1 MASSEFKRESS
12 EPQPAAGKAYDR
24 FMESMKIDFYKWHDG
39 IGYDL
44 DALNELDNR
53 EIRELEALLISR
65 KDSDWRDVEA
75 LAALNTPFSIQAL
88 RDALASPNRECR
100 LMAARFLK
108 DMNIDDHIEEVV
120 VRTLPET
127 TIGDGMS
134 YALMLAKLYPSENIR
149 REVLRCAQIGKDDI
163 RVHCAAM
170 ALFLYGVSKSEF
182 DYDFKIIYEFHEK
195 DVEARRRIF
204 ERLCVMVG
212 VDPSSIF
219 P

>member
-1 MASSEFKRESS
+1 MRSTEFKRESS
-12 EPQPAAGKAYDR
+12 NPQPGTGKAYDR

-53 EIRELEALLISR
+53 ELQEIESLLISR
-65 KDSDWRDVEA
+65 KDSDWRDVEG

-88 RDALASPNRECR
+88 RDTLSSPNRECR

-108 DMNIDDHIEEVV
+108 DMNIEDHIEEVV

-134 YALMLAKLYPSENIR
+134 YALMLAKLYPTENIR
-149 REVLRCAQIGKDDI
+149 REVLRCALIGKDDI

-182 DYDFKIIYEFHEK
+182 DTDFKVIYEFHEK
-195 DVEARRRIF
+195 DMEARGRIF
-204 ERLCVMVG
+204 ERLCAMVG
-212 VDPSSIF
+212 VNPAGLLK
-219 P
+219 

>member
-1 MASSEFKRESS
+1 MRAAEFKRESS
-12 EPQPAAGKAYDR
+12 DPQPATGKAYDR

-44 DALNELDNR
+44 DALNELDDR
-53 EIRELEALLISR
+53 ELQELEALLISR

-75 LAALNTPFSIQAL
+75 LAALNTPPSIQAL
-88 RDALASPNRECR
+88 RDTLASPNRECR
-100 LMAARFLK
+100 LMAARYLK
-108 DMNIDDHIEEVV
+108 DLNIEDHIEEVV

-134 YALMLAKLYPSENIR
+134 YALMLAKLYPTENIR
-149 REVLRCAQIGKDDI
+149 RQVLRCALIGKDDI

-182 DYDFKIIYEFHEK
+182 DCDFKIIYEFHEK

-204 ERLCVMVG
+204 ERLCAMVG
-212 VDPSSIF
+212 VGPSGLL